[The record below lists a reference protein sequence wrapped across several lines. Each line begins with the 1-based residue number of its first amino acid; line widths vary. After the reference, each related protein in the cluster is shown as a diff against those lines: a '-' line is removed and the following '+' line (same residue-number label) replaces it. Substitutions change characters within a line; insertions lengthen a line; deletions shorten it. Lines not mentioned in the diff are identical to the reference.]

1 MHGTRHTKSPTHA
14 LDSKTLAGVQN
25 SQWFGRGLACAAGLV
40 VVGSP
45 GWRADGNSS
54 WEGVGMVQSF
64 QLVSRAATP
73 SATVEGDSPQQQFGF
88 SVAISGSVLLVGSPG
103 HSPNASTF
111 AGKLDAFDF
120 PLVTQPVY
128 QPVWSIAGD
137 QPFARFGMTVTAAPV
152 SDGRPSVVAVG
163 QPHRKY
169 VFDCRT
175 VFGLMHCRT
184 AVDGGNHGGAVTL
197 LLGHRDLSLDL
208 RAPQSDMKFDCKT
221 SVSGW
226 RPGGH
231 SDIISVL
238 WLLFRPVCLVVA

>member
-54 WEGVGMVQSF
+54 WQGVGMVQSF

-120 PLVTQPVY
+120 PLVAQP
-128 QPVWSIAGD
+128 PVWSIAGD
-137 QPFARFGMTVTAAPV
+137 QPFARFGMTIAAAPV

-163 QPHRKY
+163 QPHRK
-169 VFDCRT
+169 
-175 VFGLMHCRT
+175 
-184 AVDGGNHGGAVTL
+184 
-197 LLGHRDLSLDL
+197 
-208 RAPQSDMKFDCKT
+208 
-221 SVSGW
+221 
-226 RPGGH
+226 
-231 SDIISVL
+231 
-238 WLLFRPVCLVVA
+238 

>member
-1 MHGTRHTKSPTHA
+1 MFDCSVSRGTEHARHAPHETSTHA
-14 LDSKTLAGVQN
+14 LKYKTLAGVQN

-120 PLVTQPVY
+120 PLVTQPTP
-128 QPVWSIAGD
+128 PVWSIAGD

-169 VFDCRT
+169 VFR
-175 VFGLMHCRT
+175 MS
-184 AVDGGNHGGAVTL
+184 HGVWADALQDRCG
-197 LLGHRDLSLDL
+197 RRQS
-208 RAPQSDMKFDCKT
+208 RRRCYFAPGPPRS
-221 SVSGW
+221 
-226 RPGGH
+226 
-231 SDIISVL
+231 
-238 WLLFRPVCLVVA
+238 